1 MSGHNVV
8 DRSNIAEGILDSVK
22 IPSLPE
28 AAVKLLSLCRD
39 DQVSAGEI
47 VGVVELDPALTTRVL
62 KVANSAAFG
71 QQHRVSTLTRAAVV
85 LGNENLKVVALG
97 FYLSAGWEG
106 MGFAGLDIREFWR
119 DSVIR
124 ACLARRLAACADY
137 QPAQTAFLMG
147 MIQDIGT
154 LILGTHF
161 GALYGESHAGVR
173 GNNTRRKVVERAEF
187 GTDAVEVAAALALR
201 WKFPEPLVQS
211 LGRQWTEPPFMRAAD
226 PDERLWQI
234 AYFCASVPFAPDRQT
249 ARLNGQLRSL
259 AFSALGLSW
268 ESMSEVFTDTV
279 EQFNILRGVFSHLIP
294 RGCQVALI
302 MEQAAEFIR
311 SCDVQINE

>member
-1 MSGHNVV
+1 MSSHNVV
-8 DRSNIAEGILDSVK
+8 DRSNIAQEILDSVR

-47 VGVVELDPALTTRVL
+47 VGVVEMDPALSTRVL
-62 KVANSAAFG
+62 KLANSAAFG

-106 MGFAGLDIREFWR
+106 MGFAGFDIREFWR

-124 ACLARRLAACADY
+124 ACLARRLAKCADY
-137 QPAQTAFLMG
+137 QPAQTAFLVG

-161 GALYGESHAGVR
+161 GALYG
-173 GNNTRRKVVERAEF
+173 
-187 GTDAVEVAAALALR
+187 
-201 WKFPEPLVQS
+201 
-211 LGRQWTEPPFMRAAD
+211 
-226 PDERLWQI
+226 
-234 AYFCASVPFAPDRQT
+234 
-249 ARLNGQLRSL
+249 
-259 AFSALGLSW
+259 
-268 ESMSEVFTDTV
+268 
-279 EQFNILRGVFSHLIP
+279 
-294 RGCQVALI
+294 
-302 MEQAAEFIR
+302 
-311 SCDVQINE
+311 